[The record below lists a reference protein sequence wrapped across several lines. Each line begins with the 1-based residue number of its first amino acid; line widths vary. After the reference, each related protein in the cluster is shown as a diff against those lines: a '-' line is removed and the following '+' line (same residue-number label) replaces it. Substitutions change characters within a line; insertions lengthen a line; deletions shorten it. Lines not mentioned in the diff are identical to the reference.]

1 MNFPFSKAE
10 AEQLLRRW
18 EGPWRGP
25 GVLSRWLWV
34 KSLVGLSFCVNFLFW
49 KDFKLT
55 EELPAQ
61 YTIVNIWTHLPYHSL
76 FLSLYFFFFW
86 SQVADIVPHYP
97 LYFRVYLAWLLLRWA
112 MKWFP
117 ANLCQTTVDIVPGIR
132 QPFLGGGIPS
142 SGQEGGSLV
151 GTSGLCWPWVGGR
164 QSSGLFLWAV
174 SVVSWQAASLYSSC
188 WLNPVYDLQS
198 YGSCAR
204 RGHAP
209 HPGGFAMSNDCP
221 H

>member
-61 YTIVNIWTHLPYHSL
+61 YTIVNILTHLPYHSL
-76 FLSLYFFFFW
+76 FLSLYFFFFLVPSCRHSTPLSLILQGLSCMVTFKVGHEVISSKSLSDHCGYCPRCQAAFFGKRDPQFW
-86 SQVADIVPHYP
+86 SRERQPSGHEWP
-97 LYFRVYLAWLLLRWA
+97 LLALSWGKAEFWLVSLGRLCGQLAGSLFIQQLLTEPRVW
-112 MKWFP
+112 P
-117 ANLCQTTVDIVPGIR
+117 AVLWKLCQERPR
-132 QPFLGGGIPS
+132 PPPR
-142 SGQEGGSLV
+142 
-151 GTSGLCWPWVGGR
+151 GLR
-164 QSSGLFLWAV
+164 
-174 SVVSWQAASLYSSC
+174 
-188 WLNPVYDLQS
+188 
-198 YGSCAR
+198 
-204 RGHAP
+204 HE
-209 HPGGFAMSNDCP
+209 
-221 H
+221 